1 MQMLYSIQVDTPV
14 FGYGDVVRI
23 SDDIVKVHN
32 LQPGHGEWNDDM
44 ALVRIQM
51 FACS

>member
-1 MQMLYSIQVDTPV
+1 M
-14 FGYGDVVRI
+14 FGYGDIVRI
-23 SDDIVKVHN
+23 SDDMVRVHS

-51 FACS
+51 L